1 MNEIEVFEF
10 QGRRIRSLCINEE
23 PYFVGKDVA
32 IILGYKNHRDAL
44 KVHVD
49 EDDKKDGVAI
59 YDSIGRK
66 QVPVLIN
73 ESGLYSLILS
83 SKLPQAKEF
92 KRWVTKEVLPSI
104 RKKGFYNLNN
114 SNEAIQLKELLNNMI
129 ELSKSLIDIAQST
142 SVMYKESLNQYTIK
156 KDTYDKEVN
165 QSDIITNFNDFD
177 YPRCKVETFPKE
189 IRQLINV
196 TLEEMVKQQ
205 ELNYS
210 KIAKMCIS
218 KGYNITSPSIK
229 TYYEKY
235 FATRNEEW
243 RYMEQEAINLECKDA
258 LDK

>member
-10 QGRRIRSLCINEE
+10 HGRRIRSLCINEE
-23 PYFVGKDVA
+23 PFFVGKDVA
-32 IILGYKNHRDAL
+32 KVLGYSNPRKAIID
-44 KVHVD
+44 HVD
-49 EDDKKDGVAI
+49 EEDKRDGVTVR
-59 YDSIGRK
+59 DSMNRS
-66 QVPVLIN
+66 QNPVLIN

-104 RKKGFYNLNN
+104 RKKGFYGLNN
-114 SNEAIQLKELLNNMI
+114 SDEVIQLKELLNNMI

-235 FATRNEEW
+235 FATRNEE
-243 RYMEQEAINLECKDA
+243 
-258 LDK
+258 